1 MIQDEANLR
10 TGAKNS
16 YHDRVFE
23 EEIVDLINITKSHYD
38 A

>member
-1 MIQDEANLR
+1 MFKDESNLR
-10 TGAKNS
+10 TGPKNS